1 MSSFILFHGD
11 GIFKYLI
18 KFTFTGKDQG
28 FRLRVERA
36 DQSTLKLSDS
46 LTELWEKGQ
55 VRHVSLLTLVS
66 GGVENILFK
75 ASGHLHTCSEV
86 ICVTSTR
93 QFFRG

>member
-1 MSSFILFHGD
+1 MSLFILFHGD

-36 DQSTLKLSDS
+36 DPRALKLSDS
-46 LTELWEKGQ
+46 LKELCEKGQ
-55 VRHVSLLTLVS
+55 VRHVSLLTQLS

-75 ASGHLHTCSEV
+75 ARWTPSHVL
-86 ICVTSTR
+86 
-93 QFFRG
+93 